1 MRDRATAIAVA
12 MALALLAVSCGGGA
26 EQNVVNQYFTA
37 LKANDTNTL
46 TSFAMVQFN
55 QPVQD
60 WKVTSVGPETK
71 VPAPLPDLVKKA
83 KDLEE
88 QQKANERAYR
98 AWGTDLQI
106 YPKLDQ
112 IKEARSKGGKI
123 SPALQPLAEKY
134 DNFQAKDRELK
145 KQVTDAKNAVER
157 EKRNVALSVGNV
169 DDIESLKGDM
179 ISKDVNVDLTINGD
193 KKPYVM
199 ALRRYDMKGNTGQ
212 RLVSRWVVQSLTPK
226 QG

>member
-12 MALALLAVSCGGGA
+12 MALALVMAACGGGA

-71 VPAPLPDLVKKA
+71 VPAPLPELVKKQKDADDALA
-83 KDLEE
+83 KNTRE
-88 QQKANERAYR
+88 AR
-98 AWGTDLQI
+98 AWANDLNI

-112 IKEARSKGGKI
+112 VREARNKGGKI
-123 SPALQPLAEKY
+123 APALQPIAQKWDAY
-134 DNFQAKDRELK
+134 QAKDRELK
-145 KQVTDAKNAVER
+145 KAAADAKEAVER

-169 DDIESLKGDM
+169 EDIESLKGDM
-179 ISKDVNVDLTINGD
+179 ISKDVNLELTINGE

-199 ALRRYDMKGNTGQ
+199 ALRKYDVTGNTGG
-212 RLVSRWVVQSLTPK
+212 RMVSRWVVQSLTPK

>member
-1 MRDRATAIAVA
+1 MRDRATAFA
-12 MALALLAVSCGGGA
+12 MAIALALAVVACGGGS

-37 LKANDTNTL
+37 LKAGDTGTL

-55 QPVQD
+55 EPVQS

-83 KDLEE
+83 QDLEA
-88 QQKANERAYR
+88 QQKANEREYR
-98 AWGTDLQI
+98 AWGNDLAV

-112 IKEARSKGGKI
+112 LREIRSKGGKMT
-123 SPALQPLAEKY
+123 PALQPYAEKY
-134 DNFQAKDRELK
+134 DSYQNKDRDLK

-169 DDIESLKGDM
+169 DDLESLKGDM
-179 ISKDVNVDLTINGD
+179 ISKDVNVDLTINGA
-193 KKPYVM
+193 KRPYVM
-199 ALRRYDMKGNTGQ
+199 SLRKYEMKGTTGQ
-212 RLVSRWVVQSLTPK
+212 RMVSRWVVQSLTPK
-226 QG
+226 A